1 MRNDWRREN
10 FLQQPS
16 ATYNKQ
22 KAPNSICFTCE
33 VFRMSFVVAF
43 CFFIFLF
50 FFFRLV
56 TVTLLSLNNFSF
68 SLLVSFHSIFHVTHQ
83 QKKIKEKSVTI
94 ENWDQANAKA
104 RVLPYFFVT
113 VLRCGFH
120 FFKYQQQWQC
130 SDNGNNAVHTHT
142 QITIAI
148 ELISKLLDFSKRN
161 FRHYTVFTVTIHE
174 LFLLFTVQSRCIC
187 IFFVFL

>member
-1 MRNDWRREN
+1 MIDEEKTFCSNH
-10 FLQQPS
+10 LQRII
-16 ATYNKQ
+16 NKKHQ
-22 KAPNSICFTCE
+22 IQFASHAKYFAWVLLLPFAFSYF
-33 VFRMSFVVAF
+33 FFFSFVLLQLH
-43 CFFIFLF
+43 CCRWIIFLF
-50 FFFRLV
+50 LCLFLFIQFFMWR
-56 TVTLLSLNNFSF
+56 TNK
-68 SLLVSFHSIFHVTHQ
+68 
-83 QKKIKEKSVTI
+83 KKIKEKSVTI